1 MGSGMASNLLQKG
14 RQVIAYDIVI
24 DALSTLKGQG
34 ARAAANLREVAEQ
47 CDKIVTMLPTNAHVE
62 EVLTG
67 PDGLISSAK
76 KGTLLID
83 CSTVDP
89 DLSLR
94 MSNHA
99 AKYQLKFV
107 DAPVSGGVNAARAG
121 TLTFMMGG
129 AKEDIDQA
137 EEVLLQMGKTAIHCG
152 PVGCGGAAKICNNM
166 MLAISMVGHSETMNL
181 GIKLGLD
188 PTVLNKILNVSSGK
202 TWVSDL
208 YSPVPGVMANVPSSN
223 DYKGGFGSALMLKD
237 LSLAQGAA
245 TRTEAPTP
253 LGGLALQ
260 LYRMLCSQG
269 HGGKDFGYIFQLIS
283 AANKND

>member
-1 MGSGMASNLLQKG
+1 MRGIWDLLLNKKRLMYIRELFQHA
-14 RQVIAYDIVI
+14 V
-24 DALSTLKGQG
+24 
-34 ARAAANLREVAEQ
+34 AANFLIYLYIKNNLRFWF
-47 CDKIVTMLPTNAHVE
+47 
-62 EVLTG
+62 
-67 PDGLISSAK
+67 
-76 KGTLLID
+76 
-83 CSTVDP
+83 
-89 DLSLR
+89 R
-94 MSNHA
+94 
-99 AKYQLKFV
+99 
-107 DAPVSGGVNAARAG
+107 
-121 TLTFMMGG
+121 
-129 AKEDIDQA
+129 
-137 EEVLLQMGKTAIHCG
+137 
-152 PVGCGGAAKICNNM
+152 
-166 MLAISMVGHSETMNL
+166 
-181 GIKLGLD
+181 LGLD